1 MNPWAGLASYQDGD
15 WRKFCGRGRES
26 FDVAQLVDN
35 NIFVTLYGK
44 SGIGKTSLLNAGVFP
59 RLRADGYLPVSIRLG
74 IEAYDGSLQECIL
87 KKIRTAID
95 TAGTVTETDIVP
107 MPLDETQENWLWCFF
122 ARNRFF
128 DNSGQVLFPVLVFD
142 QFEEVFR
149 TRPQD
154 TAVLLRQICF
164 MMDRGHV
171 LADTDSYRYDFNF
184 RFLISIREDE
194 LYRLEDCI
202 DENYLPEMKNC
213 RYRLRGLSEKGAL
226 EVITVPGAPYIA
238 PSDKDA
244 IARTIINIARNK
256 EDGTISS
263 NILSLVC
270 SRAYNE
276 ILFKGLDTID
286 FKLIEGMVAEDIFE
300 KYYLEAVS
308 GLPRKASAFI
318 QEHLIDSSDRRNS
331 VSEPDFF
338 KAVPDGEVLIQ
349 DGPKKILQR
358 VSVASGSNQT
368 RIELVHDSFCEPI
381 ARIRKKH
388 VNRRRIAIYSAFIL
402 TLLLVIAVST
412 SIIHTLKQKEWRM
425 LESQSRSLAEI
436 AIRLADEGDYIMAKR
451 LAAAALPA
459 NLNNPKDRPY
469 VLCAE
474 VAFRKACSNNDV
486 VLTGHTSFVSSVAIS
501 PDSKRIVSGAFDNTI
516 RIWDMETG
524 KHIGEPLTG
533 HEGDIIVGVSSVAIS
548 PDGKRIVS
556 GSSDCTIRIWELSI
570 EDNLDYV
577 RKNYPPLSEE
587 EKRRYGL

>member
-1 MNPWAGLASYQDGD
+1 M
-15 WRKFCGRGRES
+15 
-26 FDVAQLVDN
+26 
-35 NIFVTLYGK
+35 
-44 SGIGKTSLLNAGVFP
+44 
-59 RLRADGYLPVSIRLG
+59 
-74 IEAYDGSLQECIL
+74 
-87 KKIRTAID
+87 
-95 TAGTVTETDIVP
+95 
-107 MPLDETQENWLWCFF
+107 
-122 ARNRFF
+122 
-128 DNSGQVLFPVLVFD
+128 
-142 QFEEVFR
+142 
-149 TRPQD
+149 
-154 TAVLLRQICF
+154 
-164 MMDRGHV
+164 
-171 LADTDSYRYDFNF
+171 
-184 RFLISIREDE
+184 
-194 LYRLEDCI
+194 
-202 DENYLPEMKNC
+202 
-213 RYRLRGLSEKGAL
+213 
-226 EVITVPGAPYIA
+226 
-238 PSDKDA
+238 
-244 IARTIINIARNK
+244 
-256 EDGTISS
+256 
-263 NILSLVC
+263 
-270 SRAYNE
+270 
-276 ILFKGLDTID
+276 
-286 FKLIEGMVAEDIFE
+286 
-300 KYYLEAVS
+300 
-308 GLPRKASAFI
+308 
-318 QEHLIDSSDRRNS
+318 
-331 VSEPDFF
+331 SEPDFF